1 MKELKINLLQN
12 LIKDY
17 QILHQ
22 NIALD
27 LIPKNQIVLCQ
38 FVKLR
43 RDYKLENQKKSI
55 NFNIFKYFQP
65 SETMHSKLLA
75 MLLDPNGE
83 HGQGNFF
90 IHSFLNRIGMKFN
103 ADSDKW
109 LITAELERID
119 ILIKSSSGHVVII
132 ENKSNWAIDQ
142 DAQLYRY
149 WYRAMYLPNCK
160 NHKDPSYTLN
170 KPEKFQIIYLAPDEG
185 KIPSNYSLIKC
196 KYIDPK
202 NLKGLPPR
210 LEYNHIKHLT
220 FSRDIVTWLE
230 EILPNFNE
238 NHRLREYLIQYIELW
253 KTN

>member
-1 MKELKINLLQN
+1 MKEIKINLLQN

-17 QILHQ
+17 QVLHQ

-27 LIPKNQIVLCQ
+27 LIPKNQKVLSQ

-43 RDYKLENQKKSI
+43 RDFKLENKNKSI

-65 SETMHSKLLA
+65 NETMHSKLLA
-75 MLLDPNGE
+75 MLLNPNGE

-90 IHSFLNRIGMKFN
+90 IHSFLNKIGIEFN
-103 ADSDKW
+103 PESDRW
-109 LITAELERID
+109 IITAELERID
-119 ILIKSSSGHVVII
+119 ILIKSSSGHVIII
-132 ENKSNWAIDQ
+132 ENKSNWANDQ
-142 DAQLYRY
+142 DSQLYRY
-149 WYRAMYLPNCK
+149 WFRAMYLANCK

-170 KPEKFQIIYLAPDEG
+170 KPEKFQIIYLTPDES
-185 KIPSNYSLIKC
+185 KIPSIHSLTKSS
-196 KYIDPK
+196 YIDPN
-202 NLKGLPPR
+202 NLIGLPPR
-210 LEYNHIKHLT
+210 LEPNNIKPLT
-220 FSRDIVTWLE
+220 FNRHIVTWLE